1 MNVQNTASFPGTV
14 ILMVFISVLL
24 LVGIGAGIGLL
35 ESRLK
40 NWPKIASLS
49 RTGAASRVAPE
60 GTSEAKLITQ
70 APDDESEATSC
81 PSCSKPL
88 RSGDRFCS
96 QCGYRFFTHC
106 PSCNKPLRLGDRF
119 CSQCGYPLSQ
129 ETPSN
134 MLTVKASTEYI
145 CSSCKAPLQP
155 HDQFC
160 GTCGTHVMTNS
171 DATQWRSQ

>member
-1 MNVQNTASFPGTV
+1 
-14 ILMVFISVLL
+14 VFISVLIL
-24 LVGIGAGIGLL
+24 AGIGAGIGLL

-40 NWPKIASLS
+40 NWPKIATLP
-49 RTGAASRVAPE
+49 RTGTASKVAPE
-60 GTSEAKLITQ
+60 GTSEEGTSEVKLITQ
-70 APDDESEATSC
+70 APDDKSEATSC

-106 PSCNKPLRLGDRF
+106 PSCSKPLRLGDRF
-119 CSQCGYPLSQ
+119 CSQCGYRLSQ

-134 MLTVKASTEYI
+134 LLTVKASTEYM

-171 DATQWRSQ
+171 DATQWRGQ